1 MADDVVDPSPR
12 PLPDVIAGRYRI
24 VSRLGVGG
32 MGIVYKAIDLQLNR
46 AVAVKALEDRRL
58 LLPGAASR
66 LRAEAL
72 AAASFDHPYVCKVYE
87 LAETPTET
95 FMIME
100 YVEGE
105 TLASL
110 LKRGVPPL
118 LQTLQFVREIAE
130 GLASAHAR
138 GLVHRDV
145 KPANVMVMPNGHV
158 KLLDFGVAGM
168 DVESL
173 SGEDTRTQLPLQTR
187 LHAGTPHYMAPEQA
201 AGQP

>member
-1 MADDVVDPSPR
+1 MPDDVVDPSPR

-46 AVAVKALEDRRL
+46 PVAVKALEDRRL
-58 LLPGAASR
+58 MLPGAASK

-72 AAASFDHPYVCKVYE
+72 VAASFDHPYVCKVYE

-100 YVEGE
+100 FVEGE
-105 TLASL
+105 TLSSL

-118 LQTLQFVREIAE
+118 LQSLQFAREIAE

-145 KPANVMVMPNGHV
+145 KPANVMVT
-158 KLLDFGVAGM
+158 KD
-168 DVESL
+168 
-173 SGEDTRTQLPLQTR
+173 
-187 LHAGTPHYMAPEQA
+187 A
-201 AGQP
+201 ADACD